1 MGQFIQYRTFTT
13 EDITEVLQMWQ
24 GTSGVRMHDNGEDSE
39 SGIRQCILRNEGL
52 SFVAEDHGTMIGAVL
67 NGEDGRR
74 GYIYHL
80 VVKENYRKQGI
91 ASQLLAL
98 TEQKMSSLNIH
109 KLALFVL
116 DENEGA
122 QKFYETIGWKEVNE
136 AKTYAK
142 LV

>member
-1 MGQFIQYRTFTT
+1 MVIYRTFVT
-13 EDITEVLQMWQ
+13 EDITEVLRMWNE
-24 GTSGVRMHDNGEDSE
+24 TSGVRLHENGEDSE

-52 SFVAEDHGTMIGAVL
+52 SFVAEKDGGIVGAVL
-67 NGEDGRR
+67 NGQDGRR

-80 VVKENYRKQGI
+80 VVKENHRKQGI

-98 TEQKMSSLNIH
+98 TEQKMCSLGIH

-122 QKFYETIGWKEVNE
+122 QEFYKTIGWNEVNE
-136 AKTYAK
+136 ARTYSK
-142 LV
+142 LI